1 MRKKS
6 DFEGWQLA
14 VMVLLLLIPS
24 FGTLAKTAKTAK
36 TITSQIKYIDKY
48 YQVDQDGR
56 AQMHIYLGDEK
67 IATIDNRGN
76 ISFPLVDQL
85 GSPVILTDQ
94 TGQIVASSDFGVFG
108 DLRLSTGTVS
118 SDYKFTGKELD
129 QENNLEYFGARYYD
143 SGLARFVSID
153 PVLLGDF
160 SKFLANPQALNS
172 YSYALNNPIALIDPF
187 GLSTATVNPMP
198 DSGWQLDD
206 VMGQFNGVT
215 AYYNGINSYSQAHSC
230 VEYAKRY
237 MEQIYGIRLG
247 SVVNPN
253 NMWSSVNILN
263 ERLGK
268 VNSDYTL
275 MRYVNGRGFDLPGEG
290 DMLIWTDKH
299 NGHVMIVTESNFD
312 NKAGKGYVEIIDQNA
327 SSKAVRRFDVNRT
340 DQGYT
345 VLNKSNPIAGWLS
358 PVNKNAPVNNPA
370 PAVYNVQPSQSAASW
385 WERAWQGTRQFFN
398 KIF

>member
-1 MRKKS
+1 M
-6 DFEGWQLA
+6 A

-160 SKFLANPQALNS
+160 SKFLANPQSLNS

-215 AYYNGINSYSQAHSC
+215 AYYNGIGSARKAHSC

-237 MEQIYGIRLG
+237 WSEIYGINNIG
-247 SVVNPN
+247 SVGTAK
-253 NMWSSVNILN
+253 NMWNTVDIINKNLAEAGST
-263 ERLGK
+263 
-268 VNSDYTL
+268 YT
-275 MRYVNGRGFDLPGEG
+275 VVKHNNGQEFLLPKTGDL
-290 DMLIWTDKH
+290 LFWTDGLY
-299 NGHVMIVTESNFD
+299 GHVMVVSEANFD
-312 NKAGKGYVEIIDQNA
+312 NHTNKGYVEIIDQNA
-327 SSKAVRRFDVNRT
+327 SNKALSRYNIDKT
-340 DQGYT
+340 EQGYS
-345 VLNKSNPIAGWLS
+345 VIRQKNVPMAGWFS
-358 PVNKNAPVNNPA
+358 PVNKNDISVNRQANA
-370 PAVYNVQPSQSAASW
+370 AVFLQKT
-385 WERAWQGTRQFFN
+385 WQNIQRIFN
-398 KIF
+398 KIWSK